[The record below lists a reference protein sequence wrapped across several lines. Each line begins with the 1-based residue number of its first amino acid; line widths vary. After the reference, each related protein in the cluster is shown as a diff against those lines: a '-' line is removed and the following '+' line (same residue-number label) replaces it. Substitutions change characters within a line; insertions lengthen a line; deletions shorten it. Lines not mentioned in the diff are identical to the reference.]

1 MCVVD
6 PAPLAAWPNN
16 YGVWADEFEAMGL
29 EDCLEVV
36 WPQAQVH
43 LDSGERFGSRCAL
56 RALHPGRVQGA
67 VKPGDCLEVV
77 WPQAQ
82 VHLDSGERF
91 GSRCALRALHPGRVQ
106 GFSK

>member
-36 WPQAQVH
+36 WQQAQVH
-43 LDSGERFGSRCAL
+43 LDSGERFGSRCAP
-56 RALHPGRVQGA
+56 RAHSGRV
-67 VKPGDCLEVV
+67 
-77 WPQAQ
+77 
-82 VHLDSGERF
+82 
-91 GSRCALRALHPGRVQ
+91 
-106 GFSK
+106 

>member
-1 MCVVD
+1 MRASAGFRVCVVD

-56 RALHPGRVQGA
+56 RSLHPIMAFVVHGRAG
-67 VKPGDCLEVV
+67 
-77 WPQAQ
+77 
-82 VHLDSGERF
+82 
-91 GSRCALRALHPGRVQ
+91 GRR
-106 GFSK
+106 G